1 MNTTCRR
8 RNGSSVLTI
17 LIAAVVIILVAII
30 VVTALQDARKST
42 ANPGATTGSDIAA
55 GPSTLGTGYVVRP
68 FRASDLNGRVVDNTF
83 FANQRLT
90 MVNIWGTFCGPCI
103 REMPDL
109 AQLPGEFPTTD
120 FAILGVIVDT
130 SYEATDANEATNAT
144 ARQLTGSAGV
154 TYTNVIPDR
163 SILTE
168 MLADVSVVP
177 TTFFVDHTGKVVG
190 EVLTGSRSKADWTTI
205 IQGMLAGLPAGS

>member
-1 MNTTCRR
+1 MNTTRR
-8 RNGSSVLTI
+8 HRNGSSRLTI
-17 LIAAVVIILVAII
+17 VIAAVVIILVAVI

-42 ANPGATTGSDIAA
+42 ANPGATTGTDIAA
-55 GPSTLGTGYVVRP
+55 GPSTLGTGYVVRR
-68 FRASDLNGRVVDNTF
+68 FSASDLNGRIVDNTF

-120 FAILGVIVDT
+120 FAILGVVVDT
-130 SYEATDANEATNAT
+130 SYEATDANKATNAT
-144 ARQLTGSAGV
+144 ARQLTSSIGV
-154 TYTNVIPDR
+154 TYTNIIPDH

-177 TTFFVDHTGKVVG
+177 TTFFVDRAGTVVG
-190 EVLTGSRSKADWTTI
+190 AVLEGSKSKAEWMTVI
-205 IQGMLAGLPAGS
+205 RGVLADLPAGS